1 MGAVSDKMMEFLHTG
16 GYYLGYDEWNM
27 PKLEDIR
34 EVSKKEIPV
43 WDYFGKTEE
52 EYYGRGDKW

>member
-16 GYYLGYDEWNM
+16 GYHLGYDEWNM
-27 PKLEDIR
+27 PKLEDMQ
-34 EVSKKEIPV
+34 EVSKEEIPV

-52 EYYGRGDKW
+52 EYYGRGNR